1 MHSRKGRVAGRC
13 WTLTTLAVALAVL
26 LPTVHTLVVDVPCCS
41 EYPHT
46 DAMFGAELDDAGISG
61 KVSVVEPNSGCSDS
75 FPTDDLNGSIAIIPR
90 GVCSFGQ
97 KVFYAQ
103 MSSASA
109 VIIFNNDG
117 DNLIAMSAEE
127 RYAES
132 IIIPAVFVGE
142 STGINMLKLLQDE
155 PEVIVTINKTD
166 SKLGPSGLPQ
176 LDSKLTLIMFEGVTI
191 MWCLIFTCYIIS
203 CMRKCCK
210 VDERQRALNNLQSKT
225 YYRHVSTGSS
235 DDDDGDEADGSEY
248 RRMVEDIYDDVDV
261 DKEKAVSTSKQ
272 KCSRKNKPKKQ
283 ASSSSAFDID
293 NCVICLEDFSN
304 GDRLTV
310 LPCGHEFHKQ
320 CISPWLL
327 KRSSLCPICK
337 VSAVGKLEGEGD
349 SEDDGDSDS
358 VGEDG
363 DIEAGSTADDSSLLT
378 PLRDDDPGADDNS
391 QMQASGSRICC
402 IFDTIDHF
410 ARMGTIVAIGM
421 ILTGVLVMIVF
432 VQLTGE

>member
-1 MHSRKGRVAGRC
+1 M
-13 WTLTTLAVALAVL
+13 
-26 LPTVHTLVVDVPCCS
+26 
-41 EYPHT
+41 
-46 DAMFGAELDDAGISG
+46 
-61 KVSVVEPNSGCSDS
+61 VEPNSGCTET
-75 FPTDDLNGSIAIIPR
+75 FPTDNLNGSIAVIPR

-127 RYAES
+127 RYAEN

-142 STGINMLKLLQDE
+142 STGIDLLKLLQDE

-191 MWCLIFTCYIIS
+191 MWCLIFVCYVIS

-210 VDERQRALNNLQSKT
+210 VDERQSAINSLQSKT
-225 YYRHVSTGSS
+225 YYRHVSTSSS

-248 RRMVEDIYDDVDV
+248 RRMVEDMYDDVDV
-261 DKEKAVSTSKQ
+261 DKKNSGPERNK
-272 KCSRKNKPKKQ
+272 KCSSKSKLKKQ
-283 ASSSSAFDID
+283 PSSSSAFDID

-304 GDRLTV
+304 GDKLTV

-337 VSAVGKLEGEGD
+337 VSVIGKSVRGGD
-349 SEDDGDSDS
+349 LEDDGDSDS
-358 VGEDG
+358 EETLGEDE
-363 DIEAGSTADDSSLLT
+363 DIEAGSTLNDSSLLT
-378 PLRDDDPGADDNS
+378 PLRDDDAIANDS
-391 QMQASGSRICC
+391 AHAQGSESRVCC

>member
-1 MHSRKGRVAGRC
+1 M
-13 WTLTTLAVALAVL
+13 LTTLAAALAVL
-26 LPTVHTLVVDVPCCS
+26 LPSVHTLVVDVPCCS
-41 EYPHT
+41 EYPHA
-46 DAMFGAELDDAGISG
+46 DAMFGGELDNAGITG
-61 KVSVVEPNSGCSDS
+61 KVSVVEPSSGCADS
-75 FPTDDLNGSIAIIPR
+75 FPRDNLNGSIAIIPR

-127 RYAES
+127 QYAEN

-142 STGINMLKLLQDE
+142 STGIDMLKLLKDE

-166 SKLGPSGLPQ
+166 SKVGPSGLPQ

-191 MWCLIFTCYIIS
+191 MWCLIFVCYVIS

-210 VDERQRALNNLQSKT
+210 VDERQRAVNNLQSKT

-248 RRMVEDIYDDVDV
+248 RRMVEDMYDDVDDV
-261 DKEKAVSTSKQ
+261 DKKNSGPANNK
-272 KCSRKNKPKKQ
+272 KCQRKNKVKKQ
-283 ASSSSAFDID
+283 PSSSSAFDID

-304 GDRLTV
+304 GDKLTV

-337 VSAVGKLEGEGD
+337 VSAVGKLGGGSD
-349 SEDDGDSDS
+349 LEDDGDSDS
-358 VGEDG
+358 VETSSEDG
-363 DIEAGSTADDSSLLT
+363 DVEAGSALNDSSLLT
-378 PLRDDDPGADDNS
+378 PLRDDDATANDNA
-391 QMQASGSRICC
+391 QGSRVCC

>member
-1 MHSRKGRVAGRC
+1 M
-13 WTLTTLAVALAVL
+13 LTTLAAALAVL
-26 LPTVHTLVVDVPCCS
+26 LPSVHTLVVDVPCCS
-41 EYPHT
+41 EYPHA
-46 DAMFGAELDDAGISG
+46 DAMFGGELDNAGITG
-61 KVSVVEPNSGCSDS
+61 KVSVVEPSSGCADS
-75 FPTDDLNGSIAIIPR
+75 FPRDNLNGSIAIIPR

-127 RYAES
+127 RYAEN

-142 STGINMLKLLQDE
+142 STGIDLLKFLQDE

-191 MWCLIFTCYIIS
+191 MWCLIFVCYVIS

-210 VDERQRALNNLQSKT
+210 VDERQRAVNNLQSKT

-248 RRMVEDIYDDVDV
+248 RRMVEDMYDDVDDV
-261 DKEKAVSTSKQ
+261 DKKNSGPANNK
-272 KCSRKNKPKKQ
+272 KCQRKNKVKKQ
-283 ASSSSAFDID
+283 PSSSSAFDID

-304 GDRLTV
+304 GDKLTV

-337 VSAVGKLEGEGD
+337 VSVIGKSVRGGD
-349 SEDDGDSDS
+349 LEDDGDSDS
-358 VGEDG
+358 EETLGEDE
-363 DIEAGSTADDSSLLT
+363 DIEAGSTLNDSSLLT
-378 PLRDDDPGADDNS
+378 PLRDDD
-391 QMQASGSRICC
+391 
-402 IFDTIDHF
+402 
-410 ARMGTIVAIGM
+410 AIANDSAQRRVRNLGM
-421 ILTGVLVMIVF
+421 LYI
-432 VQLTGE
+432 

>member
-1 MHSRKGRVAGRC
+1 M
-13 WTLTTLAVALAVL
+13 LTTLAAALAVL
-26 LPTVHTLVVDVPCCS
+26 LPSVHTLVVDVPCCS
-41 EYPHT
+41 EYPHA
-46 DAMFGAELDDAGISG
+46 DAMFGGELDNAGITG
-61 KVSVVEPNSGCSDS
+61 KVSVVEPSSGCADS
-75 FPTDDLNGSIAIIPR
+75 FPSDNLNGSIAIIPR

-127 RYAES
+127 QYAEN

-142 STGINMLKLLQDE
+142 STGIDMLKLLKDE

-166 SKLGPSGLPQ
+166 SKVGPSGLPQ

-191 MWCLIFTCYIIS
+191 MWCLIFVCYVIS

-210 VDERQRALNNLQSKT
+210 VDERQRAVNNLQSKT

-248 RRMVEDIYDDVDV
+248 RRMVEDMYDDVDDV
-261 DKEKAVSTSKQ
+261 DKKNSGPANNK
-272 KCSRKNKPKKQ
+272 KCQRKNKVKKQ
-283 ASSSSAFDID
+283 PSSSSAFDID

-304 GDRLTV
+304 GDKLTV

-337 VSAVGKLEGEGD
+337 VSAVGKLGGGSD
-349 SEDDGDSDS
+349 LEDDGDSDS
-358 VGEDG
+358 VETSSEDG
-363 DIEAGSTADDSSLLT
+363 DVEAGSALNDSSLLT
-378 PLRDDDPGADDNS
+378 PLRDDDATANDNA
-391 QMQASGSRICC
+391 QGSRVCC